1 MLIDRGG
8 LQNRRM
14 RTQLTYEAMGSTH
27 AWTYSVPGVTADDV
41 KQSAHWTPEPML
53 AQHCNYPDQLRDC

>member
-1 MLIDRGG
+1 
-8 LQNRRM
+8 M
-14 RTQLTYEAMGSTH
+14 RTHLTYEAMGSTH
-27 AWTYSVPGVTADDV
+27 AWTYSAPGVTADDV